1 MAVVSYS
8 KKKQGK
14 VKLSEHFR
22 VEEFACKDGSD
33 TILINSDLITILEQ
47 LHTLARQKYNIKAIN
62 VNSGYRT
69 PSHSVKV
76 GGYATDQHTKGN
88 AADIWLKLPNGSRL
102 GSKEICLMLED
113 LNHQGGIGYISS
125 NAVHV
130 DVRGK
135 KCWFDETKN
144 ERTTT
149 SWYSYFGITKPQNNS
164 SPEKYLT
171 LTTNVYGRE
180 GGYGFSKK
188 KILYKKGTIVKNI
201 TMNVGSANGYKW
213 FKGYVN
219 NQLRYFPYKENW
231 YK

>member
-1 MAVVSYS
+1 MAVNKYS
-8 KKKQGK
+8 KRSQGK
-14 VKLSEHFR
+14 VQLSEHFR

-33 TILINSDLITILEQ
+33 TILINSELIVALEK

-76 GGYATDQHTKGN
+76 GGYRTDQHTKGN
-88 AADIWLKLPNGSRL
+88 AADIWLKKPDGSRL
-102 GSKEICLMLED
+102 GAKEICLMLED
-113 LNHQGGIGYISS
+113 LNHQGGIGFI
-125 NAVHV
+125 NANMVHV

-149 SWYSYFGITKPQNNS
+149 SWYSYFGVPKSHNNS
-164 SPEKYLT
+164 AEKNLT
-171 LTTNVYGRE
+171 LTTNVYGRTC
-180 GGYGFSKK
+180 GIGFSKTK
-188 KILYKKGTIVKNI
+188 TLYKKGTIIKNV

-213 FKGYVN
+213 LKGYVN
-219 NQLRYFPYKENW
+219 NQLRYFPYKASW